1 MWVVENVE
9 GQGPAPAKPP
19 TMRVETAAA
28 QSLLFLAK
36 EHKAQCQDP
45 DCPVMLGTL
54 IGIYQEFVG
63 RGLTDD
69 ELRAFV

>member
-1 MWVVENVE
+1 MSV
-9 GQGPAPAKPP
+9 GA
-19 TMRVETAAA
+19 AAA
-28 QSLLFLAK
+28 QSLLVLAK

-45 DCPVMLGTL
+45 ACPVMLGTL
-54 IGIYQEFVG
+54 IGIYQELVG